1 MNSTSLAD
9 ITDSDR
15 TKAEQTLLDQVRT
28 AYPYLDLREGT
39 ALRDLLIRP
48 DAHIFSLFSKEAEI
62 QRERSSLV
70 SLIEGF
76 NNGKGIDT
84 DDLNRIL
91 TNFNMAGKLG
101 TAAKGSVVV
110 RVTDP
115 RTYVVSA
122 GSVFETMTGLQ
133 FSVDS
138 TTTYS
143 PVANSNNVPKGVY
156 KADGYYCFIVPVT
169 CLTAGS
175 VGNIAKNTVLYFKN
189 AFTGFISA
197 AAYAD
202 FSGGSDVEGI
212 ESIGHRIKS
221 ALSLRG
227 LLTKT
232 SVEAVLR
239 DRFDDGQ
246 NPIVDVSVAGFGDP
260 VQLRDRHNPFGIS
273 VGGRADVYVRNFT
286 AAPVTALT
294 LECSFDSATGD
305 YVTSIGPDDAPG
317 MLCID
322 SVSDAGSEALASYDY
337 SVSYGTDSTPDTWH
351 DFDVSDK
358 NGRELAGT
366 VWRGCSVRIHNSGHT
381 DETRTFN
388 INVIALPDATEIQAV
403 LDDDTVRNV
412 AADYV
417 ARCPMLCRVFVNMS
431 CRYKSGAGFDADGAA
446 DAVVEYINRSGFVGR
461 LTRSEIACILREKGA
476 TSVALDDEHA
486 LVGSIRDA
494 DGVSHGLVGDSLDL
508 DSLLGQDI
516 LVSGKTAVFVTS
528 RNKVN
533 IVAIHE

>member
-1 MNSTSLAD
+1 MNSISLAD

-15 TKAEQTLLDQVRT
+15 TKAEQTLLDQIRT

-48 DAHIFSLFSKEAEI
+48 DAHIFSLFSKEAEL
-62 QRERSSLV
+62 QRDRSSLV

-76 NNGKGIDT
+76 NSGKGIDT

-101 TAAKGSVVV
+101 TAAKGYVVV

-115 RTYVVSA
+115 RTYVVSE
-122 GSVFETMTGLQ
+122 GSVFETITGLQ
-133 FSVDS
+133 FSADS

-143 PVANSNNVPKGVY
+143 PGINSMRGPKGVY

-175 VGNIAKNTVLYFKN
+175 VGNIAKNTVLYFKS

-197 AAYAD
+197 SAYAD

-212 ESIGHRIKS
+212 ESLGNRIKA

-227 LLTKT
+227 LITKT

-239 DRFDDGQ
+239 DRFDAGL

-260 VQLRDRHNPFGIS
+260 VQIRDRHNPFGIS

-294 LECSFDSATGD
+294 IECTFDSATGD

-322 SVSDAGSEALASYDY
+322 SVSDAGSDALASYDY
-337 SVSYGTDSTPDTWH
+337 SVSYGTDAVPDTWH

-366 VWRGCSVRIHNSGHT
+366 VWRGCTLRIHNSGHT

-388 INVIALPDATEIQAV
+388 INVIALPDAAEIQAT

-431 CRYKSGAGFDADGAA
+431 CRYRSGAGFDVDDAA
-446 DAVVEYINRSGFVGR
+446 NAIVEYINGSGFVGR

-476 TSVALDDEHA
+476 TSVTLDDEHD

-508 DSLLGQDI
+508 DSLLGQGI

-533 IVAIHE
+533 IVAIPE